1 MTTSRLRKDE
11 TRPVWQ
17 VPLASVG
24 LLFVLFLAAML
35 TRRAGLGDAG
45 RITMIS
51 LSAMAGA
58 GITLYGGKMLN
69 DARQHGWP
77 SAIAGLVMGFLGI
90 YTILHVLR

>member
-1 MTTSRLRKDE
+1 MISRLKNE
-11 TRPVWQ
+11 ESKPAWLP
-17 VPLASVG
+17 PLVSVA
-24 LLFVLFLAAML
+24 LLFALFLAAML

-51 LSAMAGA
+51 LSTIAGA

-69 DARQHGWP
+69 DARERGWP
-77 SAIAGLVMGFLGI
+77 SAIAGFVMGFLGI